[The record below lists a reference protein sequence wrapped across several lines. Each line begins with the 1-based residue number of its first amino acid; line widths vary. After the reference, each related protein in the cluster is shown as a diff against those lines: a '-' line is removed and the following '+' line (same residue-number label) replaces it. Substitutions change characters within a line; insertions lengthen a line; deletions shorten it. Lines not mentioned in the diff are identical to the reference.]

1 MLDISNLI
9 LWVPGLLLALTVHEY
24 SHGRVAFALGD
35 PTAQRA
41 GRLTL
46 NPLSHLDLMGTIA
59 IFLFHIGWAKPVPIN
74 PYFFKKPRRDMIL
87 VSLAGP
93 AANLAAAIVSGI
105 FLKILTML
113 GQYNRPLWLM
123 FLYMMDINV
132 ILMVFN
138 LIPIPPL
145 DGSKVLFN
153 FARMSESTIYNMERI
168 GPPILFAVIF
178 LGALSGFNILWMI
191 IQPAVFAFH
200 LIFT

>member
-1 MLDISNLI
+1 MLDLI
-9 LWVPGLLLALTVHEY
+9 LWVPGLLFALTIHEY

-35 PTAQRA
+35 PTAQRM

-46 NPLSHLDLMGTIA
+46 NPLAHLDVMGTIA

-93 AANLAAAIVSGI
+93 AANFAAAIGSGLL
-105 FLKILTML
+105 LKILKMV
-113 GQYNRPLWLM
+113 GQYHTSLWLM
-123 FLYMMDINV
+123 FLYTMDINV
-132 ILMVFN
+132 ILMIFN

-153 FARMSESTIYNMERI
+153 LVEMRESTIYNMERL
-168 GPPILFAVIF
+168 GPPILLAVIF

-191 IQPAVFAFH
+191 IEPAVFAFH
-200 LIFT
+200 LFFA